1 LLWGPSGALNITK
14 SGISNFLVRFG
25 EKKRDVRFLRMD
37 TRVENHIL
45 YVIFSESDE
54 NSANYMIINEF
65 QEFQLEV
72 RQTGCE
78 DFDTL
83 IVHENSCSL
92 FAWDNPTYPLE
103 ITITFRFKDP
113 KVYYSDP
120 IRVTFEEIDTY
131 KYLQIRPKSP
141 LFEDLQIGIVVYIE
155 GPTRKLRFFDK
166 REKKLSF
173 DIKNPDNIP
182 SLMRRPA
189 NFMKQSDDVLL
200 FQFKL
205 SLKSIGVS
213 VIGDYKGKRMEI
225 MYITLQGPE
234 MMILERAGTRI
245 FHIRV
250 KYINIDNNSSLL
262 NPFPVAL
269 TPKKY
274 KELMNSGKFIFDVCL
289 EENSMAKEV
298 TLIFQAKIY

>member
-1 LLWGPSGALNITK
+1 M
-14 SGISNFLVRFG
+14 RFG
-25 EKKRDVRFLRMD
+25 EKKRDVKFLRMD
-37 TRVENHIL
+37 NRVENHIL

-54 NSANYMIINEF
+54 STANYMIINEF

-72 RQTGCE
+72 RQNGCE

-83 IVHENSCSL
+83 LVGECSHSL
-92 FAWDNPTYPLE
+92 FAWDYPTSPLE
-103 ITITFRFKDP
+103 ITISFKFKDP
-113 KVYYSDP
+113 KVYSSEP

-131 KYLQIRPKSP
+131 KFLQIRPKTP
-141 LFEDLQIGIVVYIE
+141 LFEELQIGIVVYIE

-166 REKKLSF
+166 REKKLSV
-173 DIKNPDNIP
+173 DSNKLQESSQSP
-182 SLMRRPA
+182 MKRPA
-189 NFMKQSDDVLL
+189 NFLKQSDENLL

-225 MYITLQGPE
+225 IYITLQNPE

-250 KYINIDNNSSLL
+250 KYINVDNNSSLL

-274 KELMNSGKFIFDVCL
+274 KELMSSGKYVFDICL

-298 TLIFQAKIY
+298 LKEIKY